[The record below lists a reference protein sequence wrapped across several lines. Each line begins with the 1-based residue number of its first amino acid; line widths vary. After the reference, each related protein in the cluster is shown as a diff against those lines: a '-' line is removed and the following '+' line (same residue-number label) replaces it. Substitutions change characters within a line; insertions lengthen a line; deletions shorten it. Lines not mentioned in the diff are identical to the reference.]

1 MSQDANCGQK
11 IDSRWQRRSALALD
25 APTDVSYRASRS
37 VLPLGLSDGRP
48 PIVLISVR
56 DKICHRRPRSL
67 HLKQLHAHLPLLL
80 ACSLL
85 SSLLV
90 AGCASTPTIRS
101 NVDPSID
108 FSHFRTFGFF
118 EPLATDRAG
127 YQSLISQQ
135 LIISAERELIARG
148 LLRADTNPDLLVNFS
163 ADLDQRLRVT
173 QVPTSRGARG
183 FNGHRRGFY
192 STWPM
197 YQQTEVRQYTKG
209 TLGID
214 VVDAGRRQLVWEGVA
229 LSRVTQRTIDNIGPE
244 LDAAV
249 VEIFR
254 DFPLQPK

>member
-1 MSQDANCGQK
+1 LN
-11 IDSRWQRRSALALD
+11 QRHTS
-25 APTDVSYRASRS
+25 
-37 VLPLGLSDGRP
+37 LPL
-48 PIVLISVR
+48 
-56 DKICHRRPRSL
+56 
-67 HLKQLHAHLPLLL
+67 QL

-85 SSLLV
+85 SLLIV
-90 AGCASTPTIRS
+90 TGCASAPTIRS
-101 NVDPSID
+101 NVDPGVD
-108 FSHFRTFGFF
+108 FSLFRTFAFF

-135 LIISAERELIARG
+135 LVISAERELVARG
-148 LLRADTNPDLLVNFS
+148 LQRTDTNPDLLVNFS
-163 ADLDQRLRVT
+163 ADLDQRLRIT
-173 QVPTSRGARG
+173 QSPMTPRGARG
-183 FNGHRRGFY
+183 FNSHRRGFY

-214 VVDAGRRQLVWEGVA
+214 VVDAARRQLVWEGIA

-249 VEIFR
+249 AEIFR